1 MTMDQPV
8 ASLCSRPSILVAHTG
23 HDTHDITTDM
33 KQWKLVSPLLEVS
46 HPRSHAHCAGATL
59 ALAEHGQYAD
69 LFSLLRYAPDVS
81 ASELTATIKCLV
93 SGTDKTANEKANAA
107 FSKSVAAHADSTL
120 SKLETS
126 AAKTTQAKAKAKK
139 SASNASG
146 HASNVAASIPAA
158 CLAAATINGFSPKQ
172 VACHP
177 LLALH
182 PDGGLLLSAA
192 KRLHSQQLVF
202 LLRYLLQWLSNV
214 TEMDVVDGGA
224 PDGMYV
230 VVPSLDTL
238 LVWLSSVVDAGN
250 MRLSSSDRGMSVLES
265 LVEEVRLQVSCVKG
279 LEHLSGLLEQL
290 GRGARGPGRKNSLA
304 VSAAGG
310 YTVECINL

>member
-33 KQWKLVSPLLEVS
+33 KQWKLVSTLLAVS

-69 LFSLLRYAPDVS
+69 LFSLLRHAPDVS

-93 SGTDKTANEKANAA
+93 SGTDKTANEKAKAA

-126 AAKTTQAKAKAKK
+126 ATKTTQAKAKK

-158 CLAAATINGFSPKQ
+158 CLAAAAINGFSPKQ

-214 TEMDVVDGGA
+214 TEMDVVDGGV
-224 PDGMYV
+224 PDGMDV

-250 MRLSSSDRGMSVLES
+250 MRLSSSDKGMSVLES

-290 GRGARGPGRKNSLA
+290 GRGARGPAVRKNSAA
-304 VSAAGG
+304 VVAAGG

>member
-33 KQWKLVSPLLEVS
+33 KQWKLVSTLLAVS

-69 LFSLLRYAPDVS
+69 LFCLLRHAPDVS

-93 SGTDKTANEKANAA
+93 SGTDKTANEKAKAA

-120 SKLETS
+120 SKLETL
-126 AAKTTQAKAKAKK
+126 ATKTTQAKAKK

-158 CLAAATINGFSPKQ
+158 CLAAAAINGFSPKQ

-214 TEMDVVDGGA
+214 TEMDVVD
-224 PDGMYV
+224 
-230 VVPSLDTL
+230 TL

-250 MRLSSSDRGMSVLES
+250 MRLSSSDKGMSVLES

-290 GRGARGPGRKNSLA
+290 GRGARGPAGRKNSAA
-304 VSAAGG
+304 VVAAGG